1 MDRSRGCVGLPIF
14 VMELSEKDR
23 FEILFYGTIYDND
36 LWSCD
41 TILMIPSDK
50 DGGDADKEQ
59 QQQQQ

>member
-1 MDRSRGCVGLPIF
+1 
-14 VMELSEKDR
+14 MELSEKDR

-59 QQQQQ
+59 QQQQQQQQ